1 LSQFHANALERAD
14 AAATG
19 FQAVRLERVFANCFA
34 SQWHTVLLGA
44 ADEPYYQPA
53 TDEQETHQLHYR
65 HDFFASALHE
75 VAHWCIA
82 GKARLQLTDF
92 GYWYAPDGRDVAQ
105 QRVFETVEVKPQALE
120 WLFSLACGYR
130 FCVSVDNL
138 GAGAGEYDTG
148 PFKQQVLAQALSW
161 QRAGVP
167 LRAQV
172 FFAALAQEFGS
183 GLKADELEL
192 SPARLAG

>member
-1 LSQFHANALERAD
+1 
-14 AAATG
+14 
-19 FQAVRLERVFANCFA
+19 
-34 SQWHTVLLGA
+34 
-44 ADEPYYQPA
+44 
-53 TDEQETHQLHYR
+53 
-65 HDFFASALHE
+65 
-75 VAHWCIA
+75 
-82 GKARLQLTDF
+82 
-92 GYWYAPDGRDVAQ
+92 VAQ
-105 QRVFETVEVKPQALE
+105 QRAFETVEVKPQALE

-138 GAGAGEYDTG
+138 GAGGGEYDTE
-148 PFKQQVLAQALSW
+148 PFRQQVLAQAQSW
-161 QRAGVP
+161 QRVGVP